1 MPSLAELLSSWQDLR
16 WTFDP
21 AVATRVGALLHD
33 GRLPGLDQESVKL
46 QLAGLKSLASAVELV
61 DLEDDGQEIDRTALL
76 DELRAAIYRLEQ
88 EAPQRR
94 NPAAWLGALAG
105 ALQALRAHANGTPT
119 QRAQA
124 ALDRLS
130 GAEEMI
136 TKAGK
141 TLKRPAAVFVEEA
154 LELAPA
160 VRGVARQLANEG
172 STWLPAMGERLM
184 EASQRAELA
193 IAAFE
198 SRLREDVAASEDPE
212 AFAIGREAFDHR
224 LHFEHAL
231 RPSSPELWRWSQH
244 TLDEARRTAVTAAV
258 AAGLGDD
265 LHAAAKKLRAARPVN
280 DLQSE
285 ILRGLARA
293 RKWIES
299 SGAVKVPAAEL
310 RVLEMP
316 PHQQLLGGRLHFDP
330 EDLVYIRAN
339 PAAPASL
346 SGPELLVEVLLEL
359 CPGRLTHRSIA
370 RALPDPVRRALAT
383 PCATDGWA
391 LYGLDIALEQGFTTD
406 PGEIFAIRVAQLHAA
421 ARAVIDIGLHTEGFT
436 PVAAT
441 DLLVQLLPIDRA
453 DALADVR
460 RACAWPTYSLAA
472 AVGRREII
480 ELRSAWTAKAS
491 APPPIRPSA
500 FHEDLLSY
508 GGLPVSLARWGMD
521 LGLEE

>member
-1 MPSLAELLSSWQDLR
+1 MPDLNELLDSWQDLR

-21 AVATRVGALLHD
+21 AVATRAGAQQHD

-46 QLAGLKSLASAVELV
+46 QLAGLKSLASAVELA
-61 DLEDDGQEIDRTALL
+61 DLADDGEEIDRTALL

-119 QRAQA
+119 QRAQG
-124 ALDRLS
+124 ALDRLT
-130 GAEEMI
+130 GAEQMI
-136 TKAGK
+136 ERAGK

-160 VRGVARQLANEG
+160 VRGVARQLAAEG
-172 STWLPAMGERLM
+172 ATWLPAMGERLR
-184 EASQRAELA
+184 EAAERAELA

-198 SRLREDVAASEDPE
+198 SKLREDVAASEDPE

-244 TLDEARRTAVTAAV
+244 TLDESRRTAVAAAV

-265 LHAAAKKLRAARPVN
+265 LHAAAKKLRAARPVG
-280 DLQSE
+280 DLQAE

-293 RKWIES
+293 
-299 SGAVKVPAAEL
+299 L
-310 RVLEMP
+310 
-316 PHQQLLGGRLHFDP
+316 
-330 EDLVYIRAN
+330 N
-339 PAAPASL
+339 
-346 SGPELLVEVLLEL
+346 ELLVEVLLEL

-391 LYGLDIALEQGFTTD
+391 LYGLDIALEQGFTAD
-406 PGEIFAIRVAQLHAA
+406 PQELFAIRLAQLHAA

-436 PVAAT
+436 PKAAT
-441 DLLVQLLPIDRA
+441 DLLTQLLPIDRA

-460 RACAWPTYSLAA
+460 RAAAWPTYSLAA
-472 AVGRREII
+472 AVGRREIM
-480 ELRSAWTAKAS
+480 ELREAWRSGGRAVGRS
-491 APPPIRPSA
+491 
-500 FHEDLLSY
+500 FHDALLSY
-508 GGLPVSLARWGMD
+508 GGLPISLARWGMD

>member
-1 MPSLAELLSSWQDLR
+1 MPDLAELLNSWQDLR

-21 AVATRVGALLHD
+21 AVATRAGALVHD
-33 GRLPGLDQESVKL
+33 GRLPGLDQEAVKL
-46 QLAGLKSLASAVELV
+46 QLAGLKSLAGAAELA
-61 DLEDDGQEIDRTALL
+61 DLDDDGQEIDRTALL
-76 DELRAAIYRLEQ
+76 DLLRAAIYRLEQ

-130 GAEEMI
+130 GAEQMI
-136 TKAGK
+136 ERAGK

-154 LELAPA
+154 LELAPT
-160 VRGVARQLANEG
+160 VRGVARQLAHEA
-172 STWLPAMGERLM
+172 SSWLPEMAVRL
-184 EASQRAELA
+184 ADAAQRAELA
-193 IAAFE
+193 VAAFE
-198 SRLREDVAASEDPE
+198 SKLREDVVASQDPE
-212 AFAIGREAFDHR
+212 AYAIGREAFDHR

-244 TLDEARRTAVTAAV
+244 TLDEARRTAITAAV

-265 LHAAAKKLRAARPVN
+265 LHSAAGKLRAARPVG
-280 DLQSE
+280 DLQAE

-293 RKWIES
+293 RKWIETV
-299 SGAVKVPAAEL
+299 GAIEVPAAEL

-316 PHQQLLGGRLHFDP
+316 PHLQLLGGRLHFDE
-330 EDLVYIRAN
+330 EDVVYIRSTL
-339 PAAPASL
+339 AAPATL

-370 RALPDPVRRALAT
+370 RGLPDPVRRALAT

-391 LYGLDIALEQGFTTD
+391 LYGLDFALEQGFTAD
-406 PGEIFAIRVAQLHAA
+406 PVEIFALRLAQLHAA

-436 PVAAT
+436 PGAAT
-441 DLLVQLLPIDRA
+441 DLLTQLLPIDRA

-460 RACAWPTYSLAA
+460 RAAAWPTYSLAA
-472 AVGRREII
+472 AVGRREIV
-480 ELRSAWTAKAS
+480 ELRTAWNGRKVGKPGPVA
-491 APPPIRPSA
+491 A
-500 FHEDLLSY
+500 FHKELLSY
-508 GGLPVSLARWGMD
+508 GGLPISLARWGMD

>member
-1 MPSLAELLSSWQDLR
+1 LPNLAELLNSWQDLR

-21 AVATRVGALLHD
+21 ATATRAGALLHD
-33 GRLPGLDQESVKL
+33 GRLPGLDGESVKL
-46 QLAGLKSLASAVELV
+46 QLAGLRSLASAVELV

-76 DELRAAIYRLEQ
+76 DELRASIYRLEQ

-119 QRAQA
+119 QRTQA

-136 TKAGK
+136 ARAGK
-141 TLKRPAAVFVEEA
+141 TFKRPAVVFVEEA

-160 VRGVARQLANEG
+160 VRGVARLLATEG
-172 STWLPAMGERLM
+172 STWLPAMRERLM

-198 SRLREDVAASEDPE
+198 SKLREDVIASQEPE
-212 AFAIGREAFDHR
+212 AYAIGREAFDHR

-244 TLDEARRTAVTAAV
+244 TLEEARRSAITAAV

-265 LHAAAKKLRAARPVN
+265 LHHAARKLRASHPIG

-285 ILRGLARA
+285 VLRGLARA
-293 RKWIES
+293 RKWVES
-299 SGAVKVPAAEL
+299 SGMLKLPAAEL
-310 RVLEMP
+310 RVIEMP
-316 PHQQLLGGRLHFDP
+316 AHLELLGGRLHFDE
-330 EDLVYIRAN
+330 EDVVYIRPQLAT
-339 PAAPASL
+339 PASL

-370 RALPDPVRRALAT
+370 RGLQDPVRRAIAT

-391 LYGLDIALEQGFTTD
+391 LYGLDLALEGGFTTD
-406 PGEIFAIRVAQLHAA
+406 PAELFALRLAQLHAA

-436 PVAAT
+436 PGAAT
-441 DLLVQLLPIDRA
+441 DLLTQLLPIDRG

-472 AVGRREII
+472 AVGRREIM
-480 ELRSAWTAKAS
+480 ELRQAWTAQAS
-491 APPPIRPSA
+491 AHPPIRPSA
-500 FHEDLLSY
+500 FHDALLSY